1 MAGSSR
7 PERRRRRRE
16 PAAAGA
22 LLGRWRRGG
31 SRDGALEAV
40 ARAWPAAVGPAAA
53 ARSLPVRR
61 SRAGVVTV
69 ACAGAAWAQELA
81 ARAEI
86 VLGRLAALGPQAP
99 RELRFVVSEGALE
112 RPPDPARPA
121 PGPRPSGAERAA
133 ARQATEGVADPELRA
148 LLERAAAGALAR
160 ARRQE
165 SPAKRGF
172 RGGQ

>member
-7 PERRRRRRE
+7 PERRRRRRD
-16 PAAAGA
+16 PAAAGS

-31 SRDGALEAV
+31 ARDEALEAV
-40 ARAWPAAVGPAAA
+40 VRAWPAAVGPAAA

-69 ACAGAAWAQELA
+69 ACAGAGWAQELA
-81 ARAEI
+81 ARSDI
-86 VLGRLAALGPQAP
+86 VLGRLASLGARAP

-112 RPPDPARPA
+112 RLPGPARPA
-121 PGPRPSGAERAA
+121 AAPRPSGEEREAARRAA
-133 ARQATEGVADPELRA
+133 EGVSDPDLRA

-165 SPAKRGF
+165 SPAKRGI